1 MHWRKQTQNERDSR
15 MNRVVYPAVVLAAGL
30 AAAQVLFFLL
40 VYASNVRLHAAMS
53 ALDAAGYLIVP
64 NAYVLDFLNA
74 FFPAFAGALF
84 FTFTIGAGLSLA
96 AMAGAWLYVRAFKS
110 SRRFIFLLSALW
122 IVAIAAVNKDGF
134 FAPGSLSFILI
145 PPFVFFLCIRW
156 MPAEPR
162 PMGRLALA
170 VQVASVLLVAL
181 FWLPK
186 ADDSVF
192 IDIRDR
198 LLLSNPAGAA
208 VNDFYYRYTLYPAK
222 LIKPPAQKLMV
233 PACTGGIDAPD
244 LRGRVKNA
252 LMAHDWL
259 PVSENRV
266 CAVHVSTEEGRLLL
280 SGPGGALLETTPA
293 SFLEA
298 PGRALDSFSRLSD
311 AAGVFRKAT
320 YVSLFAALPL
330 SLFILLHGVII
341 PALFPVRQ
349 VFYRH
354 MLASALCLLIGAA
367 AAAVMYTGSDETPET
382 HAEIRA
388 ALASGE
394 WRKQRDA
401 LRAIIDR
408 RMDPMRYGID
418 GRTAFGGSA
427 ALRYWYAASL
437 GWSRHPA
444 AYDQLLEM
452 ADDPHPN
459 VACMAYA
466 SLGRLGDPRAIGE
479 IRDRIG
485 EIGHWYVQWYAYQSM
500 RRLGWTQE
508 QFVTDRA
515 PSR

>member
-1 MHWRKQTQNERDSR
+1 

-30 AAAQVLFFLL
+30 AASQALFTLL
-40 VYASNVRLHAAMS
+40 VYISNVRLYAAM
-53 ALDAAGYLIVP
+53 ATLDGAGYLIVP
-64 NAYVLDFLNA
+64 NSHVLGSLKA

-96 AMAGAWLYVRAFKS
+96 AMAGAWLYARVFKS
-110 SRRFIFLLSALW
+110 SRRFGFFLSALW
-122 IVAIAAVNKDGF
+122 IVGIAAVNKDGF
-134 FAPGSLSFILI
+134 FAAGILSFILI

-156 MPAEPR
+156 MPAEAR
-162 PMGRLALA
+162 PMGRLALTI
-170 VQVASVLLVAL
+170 QVAAVLLVAL

-198 LLLSNPAGAA
+198 LLLSNQAGAA
-208 VNDFYYRYTLYPAK
+208 INDFYYRYTLYPAK
-222 LIKPPAQKLMV
+222 LIKTPSQKLMV
-233 PACTGGIDAPD
+233 PACTSEIGDPD
-244 LRGRVKNA
+244 LRQHINNA
-252 LMAHDWL
+252 LAAHDFL

-266 CAVHVSTEEGRLLL
+266 CAVQVSTEEGRLLL
-280 SGPGGALLETTPA
+280 SGPGRTLLETTPA

-298 PGRALDSFSRLSD
+298 PGRALASFSRLSD
-311 AAGVFRKAT
+311 AGGVFRKAT
-320 YVSLFAALPL
+320 YISLFTALPL
-330 SLFILLHGVII
+330 SLFILLHGAMI

-354 MLASALCLLIGAA
+354 MLASALCLLIGVAA
-367 AAAVMYTGSDETPET
+367 AAAMYTGADPSPETPE
-382 HAEIRA
+382 EIRA
-388 ALASGE
+388 GLASGD

-401 LRAIIDR
+401 LRAIIDH

-418 GRTAFGGSA
+418 DRLAFGGSV

-444 AYDQLLEM
+444 AYDLLLEM

-466 SLGRLGDPRAIGE
+466 SLGRLRDPRAKE
-479 IRDRIG
+479 EVRERIG
-485 EIGHWYVQWYAYQSM
+485 RIGHWYVQWYAYQSM

-508 QFVTDRA
+508 QFVTNRD
-515 PSR
+515 PLQ

>member
-1 MHWRKQTQNERDSR
+1 

-30 AAAQVLFFLL
+30 AASQALFFVL
-40 VYASNVRLHAAMS
+40 VYVSNIRVHAAMS
-53 ALDAAGYLIVP
+53 TLDAAGYLIVP
-64 NAYVLDFLNA
+64 NAHVLGSLKA

-84 FTFTIGAGLSLA
+84 FTFTIGAGLSLV

-110 SRRFIFLLSALW
+110 SRRFGFFLAVLW

-134 FAPGSLSFILI
+134 FAAGSLSFILI

-156 MPAEPR
+156 MPAEAR
-162 PMGRLALA
+162 PLGRLALA
-170 VQVASVLLVAL
+170 IQVAAVLLVAL
-181 FWLPK
+181 LWLPK
-186 ADDSVF
+186 ADNAVF

-198 LLLSNPAGAA
+198 LLLSHPSGT
-208 VNDFYYRYTLYPAK
+208 VINDFYYRYTLYPAK
-222 LIKPPAQKLMV
+222 LIKTPSQKLMI
-233 PACTGGIDAPD
+233 PACTGGIGDPD
-244 LRGRVKNA
+244 LQQSVKRA
-252 LMAHDWL
+252 LAANDWL

-266 CAVHVSTEEGRLLL
+266 CEVHVSTEEGRLLL
-280 SGPGGALLETTPA
+280 SGPGKTLLETTPA

-311 AAGVFRKAT
+311 AGGVFRKAT
-320 YVSLFAALPL
+320 YISLFSAFPL
-330 SLFILLHGVII
+330 SLFILVHGVMI

-354 MLASALCLLIGAA
+354 MLASALCLLIGVAA
-367 AAAVMYTGSDETPET
+367 AVVMYTGSDVSPETPE
-382 HAEIRA
+382 EIRA
-388 ALASGE
+388 GLASDD

-401 LRAIIDR
+401 LRAIIDH

-418 GRTAFGGSA
+418 DRLAFGDPV

-444 AYDQLLEM
+444 AYDLLLEM
-452 ADDPHPN
+452 VDDPHPN

-466 SLGRLGDPRAIGE
+466 SLGRLGDRRAIGE

-485 EIGHWYVQWYAYQSM
+485 QIGHWYVQWYAYQSI

-508 QFVTDRA
+508 QFVMNRD
-515 PSR
+515 PSQ

>member
-1 MHWRKQTQNERDSR
+1 MHWRKQAQNERDSR

-30 AAAQVLFFLL
+30 AASQALFFLL
-40 VYASNVRLHAAMS
+40 VYVSNIRLHAEMS
-53 ALDAAGYLIVP
+53 TLDAAGYLIVP
-64 NAYVLDFLNA
+64 NEYVLDALNA

-84 FTFTIGAGLSLA
+84 FTFTIGTGLSLA
-96 AMAGAWLYVRAFKS
+96 AMAGAWLYARAFRS
-110 SRRFIFLLSALW
+110 SRRFVFLLAALW
-122 IVAIAAVNKDGF
+122 IVAVAAVNKDGF
-134 FAPGSLSFILI
+134 FAAGSLSFILI

-156 MPAEPR
+156 MPAEAR

-170 VQVASVLLVAL
+170 VQVAAVFLVAL
-181 FWLPK
+181 SWLPK
-186 ADDSVF
+186 ADNDVF

-198 LLLSNPAGAA
+198 LLLSHATGSV

-222 LIKPPAQKLMV
+222 LIKTPSQKLMV
-233 PACTGGIDAPD
+233 PACTGGIDDPD
-244 LRGRVKNA
+244 LRGSVKSA

-266 CAVHVSTEEGRLLL
+266 CAVHVSMEEGRLLL

-298 PGRALDSFSRLSD
+298 PGRALESFSRLSD
-311 AAGVFRKAT
+311 AGGIFRKAT
-320 YVSLFAALPL
+320 YVSLFTALPL
-330 SLFILLHGVII
+330 ALFILFHGVII

-354 MLASALCLLIGAA
+354 MLASALCLLIGVAA
-367 AAAVMYTGSDETPET
+367 AVVMYTGSDASAETP
-382 HAEIRA
+382 AEIRA
-388 ALASGE
+388 ALASGD

-401 LRAIIDR
+401 LRAIIDH

-418 GRTAFGGSA
+418 GREAFGGSA

-444 AYDQLLEM
+444 AYDRLLEM
-452 ADDPHPN
+452 VDDPHPN

-466 SLGRLGDPRAIGE
+466 SLGRLGDTRAIGE

-485 EIGHWYVQWYAYQSM
+485 ETGHWYVQWYAYQSM

-508 QFVTDRA
+508 QSVTNRD

>member
-1 MHWRKQTQNERDSR
+1 

-30 AAAQVLFFLL
+30 AASQALFFLL
-40 VYASNVRLHAAMS
+40 VYASNVRLHAAMA
-53 ALDAAGYLIVP
+53 ALDGAGYMIVP
-64 NAYVLDFLNA
+64 NSNALGSLKA

-96 AMAGAWLYVRAFKS
+96 AMAGAWLYGRAFR
-110 SRRFIFLLSALW
+110 SRRRFGFFLSALW

-134 FAPGSLSFILI
+134 FAAGSLAFILI
-145 PPFVFFLCIRW
+145 PPFVFFLCIRL
-156 MPAEPR
+156 MPAEAP

-170 VQVASVLLVAL
+170 IQMAAVLLVAL

-208 VNDFYYRYTLYPAK
+208 INDFYYRYTLYPAK
-222 LIKPPAQKLMV
+222 LIKTPSQKLMV
-233 PACTGGIDAPD
+233 PACTDGIGDPD
-244 LRGRVKNA
+244 LQKRVKKA
-252 LMAHDWL
+252 LSAHDFL

-266 CAVHVSTEEGRLLL
+266 CAVHISMEEGRLLL
-280 SGPGGALLETTPA
+280 SGPGRTLLETTPA

-298 PGRALDSFSRLSD
+298 PGRALASFSRLSD
-311 AAGVFRKAT
+311 AGGIFRKAT
-320 YVSLFAALPL
+320 YINLFTALPL

-354 MLASALCLLIGAA
+354 MLASALCLLIGVAA
-367 AAAVMYTGSDETPET
+367 GAAMYTGSDPTPETPE
-382 HAEIRA
+382 EIRA
-388 ALASGE
+388 GLASGD

-401 LRAIIDR
+401 LRAIIDH

-418 GRTAFGGSA
+418 DRLAFGGSV

-444 AYDQLLEM
+444 AYDLLLEM

-466 SLGRLGDPRAIGE
+466 SLGRLGDPRAKEE
-479 IRDRIG
+479 IRERIDR
-485 EIGHWYVQWYAYQSM
+485 IGHWYVQWYAYQSM
-500 RRLGWTQE
+500 RRLGWAQE
-508 QFVTDRA
+508 QFVTNRD